1 MSGTTS
7 SGSAT
12 ASGVLSDLTPV
23 PAGGT
28 LDANGSAAS
37 VDATDH
43 TVTLGGAAYPVGG
56 VTSALVGG
64 VTSAQT
70 AATQALTALDAL
82 PSVPTG
88 SYYVTDGGSLV
99 KITEPVGTLPDG
111 LVLDGN
117 VYTNPNGVTLPTGL
131 SQNGLVVMTD
141 GSVYF
146 PNTQSN
152 GGVLCAVEQ

>member
-23 PAGGT
+23 TAGGT
-28 LDANGSAAS
+28 LDVNGSAAS
-37 VDATDH
+37 VDATEH
-43 TVTLGGAAYPVGG
+43 TVTLGGLAYPVGQ
-56 VTSALVGG
+56 VAAALASG
-64 VTSAQT
+64 
-70 AATQALTALDAL
+70 LDAL
-82 PSVPTG
+82 PSVPDG
-88 SYYVTDGGSLV
+88 SYYVTDGGFLV

-117 VYTNPNGVTLPTGL
+117 VYTNPNSVTLPTGL

-141 GSVYF
+141 GTVYF
-146 PNTQSN
+146 PSTQPN
-152 GGVLCAVEQ
+152 GGVLCATGV